1 MIPKNFIEMWQHT
14 VPWQTLAMVEQDLII
29 SRVLVELYNNQQI
42 RDSLVFRG
50 GTALNKL
57 YLNPPSRYSEDI
69 DFVQINPEPIG
80 KIIDAIRASLEV
92 LFSEPTRKVTERSV
106 KLIYRYNSID
116 NIQAK
121 LKLEINTTEHF
132 QVLELQKTDYKIDSA
147 WFAGSA
153 QIVSYQLEEMIATKL
168 RALYQRRKGRDLFDL
183 WLVLKN
189 NLINV
194 DNVIDIFMQYCKKDQ
209 QNITRSLFEQSLH
222 EKQLKADF
230 QNDMNLLLPV
240 NSEWN
245 FTEGLELVQE
255 KLISKI
261 PGEPWNRNKNETQN
275 HKIIK

>member
-1 MIPKNFIEMWQHT
+1 MIPKNFIEMWQSQ

-69 DFVQINPEPIG
+69 DFVQINSEPIG
-80 KIIDAIRASLEV
+80 KTIDAIQKSLETI
-92 LFSEPTRKVTERSV
+92 FSEPIRKVTERSV

-116 NIQAK
+116 NVQVK

-132 QVLELQKTDYKIDSA
+132 QVLELQNTDYQVDSA
-147 WFAGSA
+147 WFKGSA
-153 QIVSYQLEEMIATKL
+153 KIVSYHLEEMIATKL

-189 NLINV
+189 NLINI
-194 DNVIDIFMQYCKKDQ
+194 DNVINIFMQYCKKDR
-209 QNITRSLFEQSLH
+209 QNITRSQFEQNLY

-245 FTEGLELVQE
+245 FTEGLKLVQE
-255 KLISKI
+255 KLINKI
-261 PGEPWNRNKNETQN
+261 PGEPWNGNK
-275 HKIIK
+275 KFRGIIE

>member
-1 MIPKNFIEMWQHT
+1 MWQSQ

-69 DFVQINPEPIG
+69 DFVQINSEPIG
-80 KIIDAIRASLEV
+80 KTIDAIQKSLETI
-92 LFSEPTRKVTERSV
+92 FSEPIRKVTERSV

-116 NIQAK
+116 NVQVK

-132 QVLELQKTDYKIDSA
+132 QVLELQNTDYQVDSA
-147 WFAGSA
+147 WFKGSA
-153 QIVSYQLEEMIATKL
+153 KIVSYHLEEMIATKL

-189 NLINV
+189 NLINI
-194 DNVIDIFMQYCKKDQ
+194 DNVINIFMQYCKKDR
-209 QNITRSLFEQSLH
+209 QNITRSQFEQNLY

-245 FTEGLELVQE
+245 FTEGLKLVQE
-255 KLISKI
+255 KLINKI
-261 PGEPWNRNKNETQN
+261 PGEPWNGNK
-275 HKIIK
+275 KFRGIIE

>member
-1 MIPKNFIEMWQHT
+1 MIPKNFIEMWQQT

-80 KIIDAIRASLEV
+80 KIIDAIRASLEI

-132 QVLELQKTDYKIDSA
+132 QVLELQETDYQIESA
-147 WFAGSA
+147 WFAGRT

-194 DNVIDIFMQYCKKDQ
+194 NNVIDIFMQYCKKDQ
-209 QNITRSLFEQSLH
+209 QKITRSLFEQSLN

-245 FTEGLELVQE
+245 FAEGLELVQE

-261 PGEPWNRNKNETQN
+261 PGEPWNRNRNEAKN